1 MLQEYD
7 YEGEIHPELAQSSG
21 IVRELVGA
29 SDQLMSLGIDLPTA
43 LVIVA
48 AVPTSLGILRIL
60 NRASGAYVDNWLEDR
75 RLERR
80 RKELEL
86 DREFGKDG

>member
-1 MLQEYD
+1 MSQDYN

-21 IVRELVGA
+21 IVRELVDA

-48 AVPTSLGILRIL
+48 AVPTSLGLLRII
-60 NRASGAYVDNWLEDR
+60 NRATGAWTDDWLEER
-75 RLERR
+75 RLARK
-80 RKELEL
+80 RKEMELE
-86 DREFGKDG
+86 REFGQGG